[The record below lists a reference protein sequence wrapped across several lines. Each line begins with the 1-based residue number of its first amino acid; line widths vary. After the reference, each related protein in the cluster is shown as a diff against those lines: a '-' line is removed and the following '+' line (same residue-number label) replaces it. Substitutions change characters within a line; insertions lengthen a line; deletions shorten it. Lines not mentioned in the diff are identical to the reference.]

1 MKKNAKFF
9 TFWAFLAISSKK
21 MKNFWKFFGYLNF
34 FLYLCRRFRKTN
46 MEQVNKTSESQAI
59 LLIWKEREENDAL
72 KYELFK
78 RTTVLFRKYGRKQL
92 GISQGTL
99 NNFICNSTDDSVVY
113 ENKIVCIIRT
123 KLYSISDFPPT
134 EEEKI
139 ANRAKVLRRKN
150 KEAI

>member
-1 MKKNAKFF
+1 
-9 TFWAFLAISSKK
+9 
-21 MKNFWKFFGYLNF
+21 
-34 FLYLCRRFRKTN
+34 

-59 LLIWKEREENDAL
+59 LLVWKEREENDAL

-78 RTTVLFRKYGRKQL
+78 RITVLFRKYDRKQL

-99 NNFICNSTDDSVVY
+99 NNFISNSKDDSVVY

-134 EEEKI
+134 AEEKI
-139 ANRAKVLRRKN
+139 ANRAKVLRRKYQ
-150 KEAI
+150 ETIGV

>member
-1 MKKNAKFF
+1 MKFF
-9 TFWAFLAISSKK
+9 TFWRFFSKK
-21 MKNFWKFFGYLNF
+21 MKNSWKFFGYLKF

-59 LLIWKEREENDAL
+59 LLIWKEREENDSL

-78 RTTVLFRKYGRKQL
+78 RTTVLFRKYDRKQL

-99 NNFICNSTDDSVVY
+99 NNFISNSKDDSVVY

-123 KLYSISDFPPT
+123 KLYSIADFPPT
-134 EEEKI
+134 EKEKI
-139 ANRAKVLRRKN
+139 ANRKKVLSRKS
-150 KEAI
+150 KEV